1 MLQVDN
7 RTPFKAALAVFAD
20 PRGVETAYLAVK
32 AAFDIAP
39 EGLRP
44 TARPVPLLP
53 GDVYWGDPA
62 TTGLRA
68 AGELTLCKPSTD
80 IVVLGHAIAPQAG
93 QRAMQASLRL
103 GPVASTLRV
112 WGLRRWQRRGLGQ
125 WKPSEPEP
133 FERVPLRWELA
144 FGGFER
150 VPEGGEA
157 KEFEVRNPVGR
168 GFIGRRESGFED
180 RPLPQIEHP
189 EDLLEDPGQRCA
201 PVGWAPIAPAW
212 APRRHYAGTYDEAWQ
227 KTRSPF
233 LPKDFDPRH
242 LQTAPPALVSPSPL
256 QGGEPVQLLG
266 CQPAGRTLAFE
277 LPRCTLGALFRFRG
291 GEHEVEPRLDSVILE
306 PDAMRVQMIW
316 RAGFAVDKHLL
327 KLAEVRVDCDEYP
340 RDEYL
345 GTQMRRVA

>member
-7 RTPFKAALAVFAD
+7 RTPFNAALAVFAD

-32 AAFDIAP
+32 AAFDIGP
-39 EGLRP
+39 EGLHP
-44 TARPVPLLP
+44 IARTLPLLP

-80 IVVLGHAIAPQAG
+80 IVVLGHAVAPRPE

-103 GPVASTLRV
+103 GPVASTLLV
-112 WGLRRWQRRGLGQ
+112 WGPRCWQRRGLQ
-125 WKPSEPEP
+125 WKPSDPEP
-133 FERVPLRWELA
+133 FERVALRWELA

-150 VPEGGEA
+150 VPEGGQA
-157 KEFEVRNPVGR
+157 QEFEVRNPVGR
-168 GFIGRRESGFED
+168 GFIGRRESDFSD

-189 EDLLEDPGQRCA
+189 EDCLEDPGQRCTPA
-201 PVGWAPIAPAW
+201 GWAPIAPAW
-212 APRRHYAGTYDEAWQ
+212 APRRHYAGTYDAAWQ

-233 LPKDFDPRH
+233 LPRDFDERY
-242 LQTAPPALVSPSPL
+242 LQTAPPALVSPGPL

-266 CQPAGRTLAFE
+266 CRPAGQALAFT
-277 LPRCTLGALFRFRG
+277 LPRCTLDTRFRFRG
-291 GEHEVEPRLDSVILE
+291 GEHAIEPRLDSVIIE

-327 KLAEVRVDCDEYP
+327 KLSEVRVDCAEYP

-345 GTQMRRVA
+345 GTHLRRAA